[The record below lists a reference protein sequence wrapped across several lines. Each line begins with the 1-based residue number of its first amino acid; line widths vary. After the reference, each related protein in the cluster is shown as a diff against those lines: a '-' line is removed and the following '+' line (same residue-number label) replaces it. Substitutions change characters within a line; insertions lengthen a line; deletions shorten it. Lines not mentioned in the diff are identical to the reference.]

1 MKHSDFDKR
10 ESGTQTH
17 HDKHNVMKVDKEVT
31 CKTTDLKPPL
41 KQRTFV
47 SYLNSLITFFFGFF
61 FLILHASKGINIL
74 CCWSSIFLLWFM
86 SNMSE
91 SFTLGRIVREGYL
104 KQKSRQVRTQ
114 KLNKKRY
121 WVGEGG

>member
-1 MKHSDFDKR
+1 MEHLKKSKLL
-10 ESGTQTH
+10 
-17 HDKHNVMKVDKEVT
+17 KVDKEVT

-47 SYLNSLITFFFGFF
+47 SYLNSLITFFCFFLIF
-61 FLILHASKGINIL
+61 FLILHASKGMNIL
-74 CCWSSIFLLWFM
+74 CGWSSIFLLWFM
-86 SNMSE
+86 LNMSE
-91 SFTLGRIVREGYL
+91 SFTLGRFLREGYL

-121 WVGEGG
+121 RVGEGA

>member
-1 MKHSDFDKR
+1 MEHLKKSKLL
-10 ESGTQTH
+10 
-17 HDKHNVMKVDKEVT
+17 KVDKEVT

-86 SNMSE
+86 SICPNP
-91 SFTLGRIVREGYL
+91 LL
-104 KQKSRQVRTQ
+104 
-114 KLNKKRY
+114 
-121 WVGEGG
+121 WGGFCVKVI